1 MECLGRSQCTPF
13 IMIALRLFHIMS
25 FFWLPGLVK
34 RDFFHWRQTQPV
46 PRESIGHYTG
56 LGQGILLELNP
67 NILVRDAITMD
78 KVQVFKRKFSKGN
91 NCSVIIFQIL
101 NASIEPFLIFKRIY
115 KKGCSY
121 YPNPLKILPRIPG

>member
-1 MECLGRSQCTPF
+1 MECLGRSQGTIFTVIPP
-13 IMIALRLFHIMS
+13 RLFHIMS

-67 NILVRDAITMD
+67 NILVRDEERMTNYNQPM
-78 KVQVFKRKFSKGN
+78 
-91 NCSVIIFQIL
+91 
-101 NASIEPFLIFKRIY
+101 
-115 KKGCSY
+115 
-121 YPNPLKILPRIPG
+121 